1 MFINNFYGFV
11 KYLYIFDLP
20 DRICAMDK
28 GIKALLVLLFVSG
41 GSVYSQEL
49 THQVLVPVAGVSSNG
64 SINYSQTI
72 GETAVEIINC
82 SEFVFTQGFQQ
93 PGIKFSRE
101 SPPPGNGV
109 KVYPNPV
116 TDYVTIELFGSV
128 TREFRIEFF
137 TISGTMLRVENL
149 LLKDQYWHNQQ
160 YQVEKYIKGLFFIRI
175 TSEDGVINRTFKI
188 EKL

>member
-1 MFINNFYGFV
+1 MN
-11 KYLYIFDLP
+11 
-20 DRICAMDK
+20 K
-28 GIKALLVLLFVSG
+28 GINILTVFLIISWGNIL
-41 GSVYSQEL
+41 SQQL
-49 THQVLVPVAGVSSNG
+49 THQVLVPVAGVSSSG
-64 SINYSQTI
+64 SIHYSQTI

-93 PGIKFSRE
+93 PGIKFTKE
-101 SPPPGNGV
+101 NPPPGNGV

-160 YQVEKYIKGLFFIRI
+160 YPVEKLSKGLFFIRI